1 MAKIK
6 SAGEI
11 LDKRTGQD
19 VELHDMIEGET
30 VHAQV
35 AMLIFEARTKRGLT
49 QSELAARVNTKQPVI
64 ARLEDADYEGH
75 SLSMLKRIADQ
86 LGMRLEIRMIDKSVA
101 S

>member
-1 MAKIK
+1 MSRIK
-6 SAGEI
+6 SAGKI
-11 LDKRTGQD
+11 LDARTGQD
-19 VELHDMIEGET
+19 VELQDMIEGET
-30 VHAQV
+30 VNAQV

-49 QSELAARVNTKQPVI
+49 QSELAERVNTKQPVI

-86 LGMRLEIRMIDKSVA
+86 LGMRLEIRMVDKSVA

>member
-1 MAKIK
+1 MANIK
-6 SAGEI
+6 SAGKI
-11 LDKRTGQD
+11 LDARTGQD

-30 VHAQV
+30 VKAQV
-35 AMLIFEARTKRGLT
+35 AMLILEARTKRGLT
-49 QSELAARVNTKQPVI
+49 QSELADLVNTKQPVI

-75 SLSMLKRIADQ
+75 SLSLLKRIADQ

>member
-6 SAGEI
+6 NAGKI
-11 LDKRTGQD
+11 LDARTGQD

-30 VHAQV
+30 VNAQV
-35 AMLIFEARTKRGLT
+35 AMLIHEARTKRGLT
-49 QSELAARVNTKQPVI
+49 QSELAARVGTKQPVI

-86 LGMRLEIRMIDKSVA
+86 LGMRLEIRMIEKSVA